1 MSGEK
6 YALFVATLANIA
18 LHVLRKKSEF
28 WTNFSSLEP
37 LIWPQP
43 FISSSKLLYSTSQT
57 TSFFFKSISTQT
69 LQTLSPS
76 SLLRILQTQEQDSSG
91 QCLCPPDTPAPAP
104 PSWGTR
110 SEARAALQLS
120 PTLQPCHLV
129 LLSASSAPFPLHRYP
144 MLHSLFWQPNYF
156 IHSTLPSSTAIADIE
171 LQPPPSSDPPPT
183 YVPPPPVIPL
193 PPVTPPPNQLMPPCS
208 PLFSDTQPP
217 DPGLY
222 WCESSKG
229 CFEDTAFQQK
239 NCMETLFSIL
249 LWWRCVQAAVVI
261 AGVTCGTSVCPKVL
275 IFICVSL

>member
-69 LQTLSPS
+69 LQTLSPP

-183 YVPPPPVIPL
+183 YVPPPPSD
-193 PPVTPPPNQLMPPCS
+193 PPPPCDPPS
-208 PLFSDTQPP
+208 QPADASLLP
-217 DPGLY
+217 
-222 WCESSKG
+222 S
-229 CFEDTAFQQK
+229 
-239 NCMETLFSIL
+239 L
-249 LWWRCVQAAVVI
+249 LWHPAPWSWSLLMWKQQRMLWRHSIPAEELYGDFILHSALVE
-261 AGVTCGTSVCPKVL
+261 VCPSCCSNCWGDLWDK
-275 IFICVSL
+275 CMS